1 MQRSQPEKGVFMTQ
15 CENILEYM
23 TTHPGGIT
31 PADAIEQFHC
41 FRLAAR
47 IADLK
52 CKGYKIESTLVK
64 ETRNG
69 IKIQYSRYRL
79 I

>member
-1 MQRSQPEKGVFMTQ
+1 MTQ
-15 CENILEYM
+15 CEKILEYM
-23 TTHPGGIT
+23 RTHPAGIT
-31 PADAIEQFHC
+31 PADAMEQFHC

-52 CKGYKIESTLVK
+52 CQGYKITSTLVK

-69 IKIQYSRYRL
+69 VKIQYSRYRL
-79 I
+79 

>member
-1 MQRSQPEKGVFMTQ
+1 MTQ
-15 CENILEYM
+15 CEKILEYM
-23 TTHPGGIT
+23 RTHEAGIT
-31 PADAIEQFHC
+31 PADAIEHFRC

-52 CKGYKIESTLVK
+52 CQGYKITSSYVR

-69 IKIQYSRYRL
+69 VKICYSRYRL
-79 I
+79 G